1 MKKYNIIIVITI
13 IIITAFSSCDSYLD
27 IKQDEELNFEKIW
40 KKRTTIEEY
49 LNNTYG
55 FFNLQT
61 RPKGFYPFWGA
72 TDEASESL
80 PDYHTIINNGTWNI
94 SNVPFYQY
102 DKYYQGIREA
112 NIFMKNIVTVNVDDV
127 SEDEKVQWF
136 NEARF
141 VRAYYYWMLIEIYG
155 PVMLVGD
162 EPIDFT
168 LPVVALYKQRNSM
181 DECVEYIASEF
192 EACSQ
197 ILPIAQPTIYYGKPT
212 KGACYAFI
220 SELRLYTARPLFNG
234 NTLYK
239 DLKNPDDSYLFPNIA
254 TVNINKWKLAAD
266 AAKRIIDTE
275 QYSLYKVT
283 DSFGNIDPA
292 KSYQGVF
299 LKNWNEELI
308 FARWVAAADLRR
320 FICPRVTAGS
330 GAWGSYAP
338 TQQQVDAY
346 AMSNGKYPITGY
358 NSDGSPIIDPSSG
371 YEESGF
377 ANFTHPLDQ
386 PTTGALHTKSTYKMY
401 INREPR
407 FYASVLWSGCD
418 LPYLAS
424 GKVVNFA
431 FNGNSGPGPSQ
442 NAPNSGYLVR
452 KQYDPALNNNA
463 QQWGTMT
470 FPIFRYAEILLNYVE
485 ALNEY
490 EPTNADITF
499 YLDQV
504 RERAGVPPIESVYPD
519 AVNNQAKMRELI
531 RHERRIELAF
541 ESKRYF
547 DTRTW
552 MISKEVDNGP
562 MWGMNAQPDTP
573 ASNTNVTPANF
584 WKRTVFETRI
594 FKDKDYLYPFAQK
607 DILVNK
613 LITNN
618 YGW

>member
-1 MKKYNIIIVITI
+1 MKIYNKIVAITI

-27 IKQDEELNFEKIW
+27 IQQDEQLNFAKIW
-40 KKRTTIEEY
+40 LKRTTIEQY
-49 LNNTYG
+49 LNNTWGYFPNPMSPLG
-55 FFNLQT
+55 
-61 RPKGFYPFWGA
+61 GIPFWGA

-80 PDYHTIINNGTWNI
+80 TGFHTIINNGTWNT
-94 SNVPFYQY
+94 SNIPFYKY
-102 DKYYQGIREA
+102 ASYYQGIREA
-112 NIFMKNIVTVNVDDV
+112 NIFMKNIVKVNVNDV
-127 SEDEKVQWF
+127 SEDEKTQWYA
-136 NEARF
+136 EARF
-141 VRAYYYWMLIEIYG
+141 ARAYYYWLLFEIYG
-155 PVMLVGD
+155 PIQLVGD

-168 LPVVALYKQRNSM
+168 KDVVALYMQRNSL
-181 DECVEYIASEF
+181 DECVNYISSEF
-192 EACSQ
+192 EECSK
-197 ILPIAQPTIYYGKPT
+197 ILPTSQTTIYYGKPT

-220 SELRLYTARPLFNG
+220 SELRLYSARPLFNG
-234 NTLYK
+234 NALYK
-239 DLKNPDDSYLFPNIA
+239 DLKNPDGSYLFPNIA
-254 TVNINKWKLAAD
+254 TVDINKWKLAAD
-266 AAKRIIDTE
+266 AAKRIIDSY

-283 DSFGNIDPA
+283 DGFGNIDA
-292 KSYQGVF
+292 LKSYQGVF
-299 LKNWNEELI
+299 LKSWNSELI
-308 FARWVAAADLRR
+308 FARWGGGRDLRSY
-320 FICPRVTAGS
+320 INPRVTAGS
-330 GAWGSYAP
+330 YSWGSYGP

-358 NSDGSPIIDPSSG
+358 NSDGSPIVDPASR
-371 YEESGF
+371 YVESGF
-377 ANFTHPLDQ
+377 TNFAHPLDQ
-386 PTTGALHTKSTYKMY
+386 PTTGALRYKSTYNMY
-401 INREPR
+401 VNREPR

-418 LPYLAS
+418 LPYLAA

-442 NAPNSGYLVR
+442 NAPNCGYLVR
-452 KQYDPALNNNA
+452 KQIDPSANLNS

-490 EPTNADITF
+490 DPTNADITL

-531 RHERRIELAF
+531 RKERRIELAF
-541 ESKRYF
+541 ETKRYF

-552 MISKEVDNGP
+552 MISKDVDNGP
-562 MWGMNAQPDTP
+562 MWGMNAQPDSP
-573 ASNTNVTPANF
+573 ASNSNVTPAGF

-594 FKDKDYLYPFAQK
+594 FRDQDYLYPFAQT
-607 DILVNK
+607 DLLVNK